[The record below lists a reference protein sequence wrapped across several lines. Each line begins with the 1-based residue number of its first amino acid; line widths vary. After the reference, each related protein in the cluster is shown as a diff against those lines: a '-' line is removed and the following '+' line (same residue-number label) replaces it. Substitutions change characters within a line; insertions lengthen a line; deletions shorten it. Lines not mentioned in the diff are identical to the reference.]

1 MALVKDVNA
10 LSTVEEASDYFTDRL
25 DSSAWFAATPERQ
38 AQALVTASSMLSE
51 LNWAGYAVSES
62 QELAFPRSGSYF
74 DPRVGVLV
82 DMTPTPKRIL
92 RAQHDLAL
100 HLLSNEGI
108 LDDTG
113 TVDSLSITGV
123 NLSNI
128 RAPARIPLAVK
139 NLVRPLLVNQ
149 GSNAWWRAN

>member
-10 LSTVEEASDYFTDRL
+10 LSTVEEASAYFSDRI
-25 DSSAWFAATPERQ
+25 DASVWNGASSARQ
-38 AQALVTASSMLSE
+38 AQALVTASSLLGDLEWIGS
-51 LNWAGYAVSES
+51 VISES

-74 DPRVGVLV
+74 DPRVGGLV
-82 DMTPTPKRIL
+82 DLNPTPKRIL
-92 RAQHDLAL
+92 RAYYELAL

-123 NLSNI
+123 NLSKI
-128 RAPARIPLAVK
+128 RSPSRIPLPVK
-139 NLVRPLLVNQ
+139 NLLKPVLVNA
-149 GSNAWWRAN
+149 GINAWWRAN